1 MPAATTLMAVG
12 GALFRLL
19 HGYDDDSKQ
28 TADLVEF
35 MRLDNER
42 DYDKMLTLCT
52 SGKYVKDFW
61 HVMTGHNIKKWHI
74 IEDDAALAKA
84 VAVGD
89 AVFVS

>member
-1 MPAATTLMAVG
+1 MQG
-12 GALFRLL
+12 
-19 HGYDDDSKQ
+19 HDDDSKQ

-35 MRLDNER
+35 IRLDNER
-42 DYDKMLTLCT
+42 DYDKMLNLCT

-61 HVMTGHNIKKWHI
+61 HVMTGHNIKEWHLL
-74 IEDDAALAKA
+74 EDDTKGVAKA